1 MHILH
6 WLRIKFKLA
15 RFTRYRLGV
24 VAHAC
29 KTSRLGGSQ
38 FEARK
43 GKKLARPPSQQTSW
57 VGWGTTAILAMR
69 EA

>member
-57 VGWGTTAILAMR
+57 LGWYVPVIPATQ